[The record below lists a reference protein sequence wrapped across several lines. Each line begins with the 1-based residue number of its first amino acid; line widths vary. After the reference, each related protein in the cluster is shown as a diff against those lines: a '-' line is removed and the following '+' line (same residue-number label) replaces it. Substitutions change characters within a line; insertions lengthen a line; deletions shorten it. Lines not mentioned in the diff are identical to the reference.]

1 MIACTLTACLDGVRA
16 RRVEVEADIGGGLPS
31 FSIVGLTDRAV
42 QEARERVRAALR
54 NSGFTFPSHR
64 LTVNLAPAEMRKE
77 GTAFDVAIALAIL
90 GSAGQP
96 GLDQRGAAFI
106 GELGLD
112 GSLRPVRG
120 ALALTTELAGVGAE
134 RLYVPASN
142 AAEAAGCGAPVHG
155 VGSLEELV
163 AHLRGEA
170 AIPAVG
176 PPHRRVV
183 PAGDD
188 VDLSE
193 IHGQT
198 VPKRALEVAAAGGHH
213 VLFMGPPG
221 AGKTMLARALRGLL
235 PDLEAG
241 AAREVTSMH
250 SVAGLLDG
258 VGWLTRPPLRTP
270 HHSISIAGLIGGGS
284 AFSPG
289 ELSLAHRGVLVL
301 DELPEFRRD
310 CLEALREPLEEGHLR
325 LSRKGGTRLLPASFI
340 LVATANPCPCGRSAE
355 TANGDD
361 ECVCPPDMVA
371 RYQRRISG
379 PLRDR
384 IDLVVQV
391 RSVRIERLGGGAGE
405 TSIKARERVVRA
417 RQVQRL
423 RQGSGHLNAQLD
435 AAGLKRVCPMEP
447 AAAAEVTNIANR
459 YRLSGRGFH
468 GALRVARSI
477 ADLDGT
483 IAISLDQLL
492 EACEYRR

>member
-1 MIACTLTACLDGVRA
+1 
-16 RRVEVEADIGGGLPS
+16 RVA
-31 FSIVGLTDRAV
+31 
-42 QEARERVRAALR
+42 
-54 NSGFTFPSHR
+54 
-64 LTVNLAPAEMRKE
+64 
-77 GTAFDVAIALAIL
+77 
-90 GSAGQP
+90 
-96 GLDQRGAAFI
+96 
-106 GELGLD
+106 
-112 GSLRPVRG
+112 
-120 ALALTTELAGVGAE
+120 
-134 RLYVPASN
+134 
-142 AAEAAGCGAPVHG
+142 
-155 VGSLEELV
+155 
-163 AHLRGEA
+163 
-170 AIPAVG
+170 
-176 PPHRRVV
+176 

-241 AAREVTSMH
+241 AAREVTGMH

-258 VGWLTRPPLRTP
+258 AGWLTRPPLRTP

-325 LSRKGGTRLLPASFI
+325 LSRKGGTRLLPANFI
-340 LVATANPCPCGRSAE
+340 LVATANPCPCGLSAD
-355 TANGDD
+355 TANGGD
-361 ECVCPPDMVA
+361 ECACPPDMVA

-391 RSVRIERLGGGAGE
+391 RSVRIERLGGGDGE

-417 RQVQRL
+417 RRVQRL
-423 RQGSGHLNAQLD
+423 RQGRGHLNAQLD
-435 AAGLKRVCPMEP
+435 AASLKRVCPMEP
-447 AAAAEVTNIANR
+447 AAAAEVNNIANR

-483 IAISLDQLL
+483 ISISLDQLL